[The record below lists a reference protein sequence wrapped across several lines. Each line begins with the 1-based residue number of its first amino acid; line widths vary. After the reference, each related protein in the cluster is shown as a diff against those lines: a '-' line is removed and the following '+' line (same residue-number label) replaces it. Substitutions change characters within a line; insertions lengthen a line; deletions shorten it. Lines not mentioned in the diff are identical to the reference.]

1 MYNAIYDQVIGF
13 IHDSHHGFL
22 TGRSCSTQ
30 PLLIHHDWFKVLDKR
45 GQVDVVF
52 IVIHRAVMVFKLL
65 NNLAPVYLCSKFI
78 PRNKLVN
85 CPLRDP

>member
-1 MYNAIYDQVIGF
+1 MLF
-13 IHDSHHGFL
+13 M
-22 TGRSCSTQ
+22 
-30 PLLIHHDWFKVLDKR
+30 IHHDWFKVLDKR

-52 IVIHRAVMVFKLL
+52 IVIHRAVMVFKSL
-65 NNLAPVYLCSKFI
+65 NSLAPVYLCSKFI

>member
-30 PLLIHHDWFKVLDKR
+30 LLLIHHDWFKVLDKR

-52 IVIHRAVMVFKLL
+52 IVIHRAVRFL
-65 NNLAPVYLCSKFI
+65 SH
-78 PRNKLVN
+78 
-85 CPLRDP
+85 